1 MKLIP
6 VTLHNQNYCKLYY
19 FLTLCYIFFVCY
31 LKGAWLLKTR
41 ALTEQV
47 YVDEV
52 EVDEEGIAEIL
63 MDDTSIAQISR
74 KLCEMNN

>member
-1 MKLIP
+1 MIP

-19 FLTLCYIFFVCY
+19 FLTLYNTFFVCY

>member
-1 MKLIP
+1 MNLETDTSKLLQT
-6 VTLHNQNYCKLYY
+6 VYSLTLYY
-19 FLTLCYIFFVCY
+19 FSLYVI